1 MARRKSTTLTQL
13 ELEIMQELWL
23 REETT
28 VEDLAAAFTERGTPL
43 SPPSF
48 RTMLSIL
55 CTKGYVTRRRVGRGY
70 AYRARVPAE
79 DARKSMLTDLI
90 QRAFDGSASALVT
103 ALVKHGMMQRDD
115 LEKARRLI
123 AKVEKGENQ

>member
-13 ELEIMQELWL
+13 ELEIMQALWQ

-28 VEDLAAAFTERGTPL
+28 VEDLTAVFAERGTPL

-55 CTKGYVTRRRVGRGY
+55 CAKGYVTRRRMGRGY
-70 AYRARVPAE
+70 AYRACVKVE
-79 DARKSMLTDLI
+79 EARKSMLTDLI
-90 QRAFDGSASALVT
+90 QRAFNGSASALVT
-103 ALVKHGMMQRDD
+103 ALVKHGMMRRDD

-123 AKVEKGENQ
+123 KQAEKGED

>member
-23 REETT
+23 REEAT
-28 VEDLAAAFTERGTPL
+28 VEDLATAFAERGTPL

-55 CTKGYVTRRRVGRGY
+55 CTKGYVTRRRAGRGY

-79 DARKSMLTDLI
+79 EARKNMLTDLI
-90 QRAFDGSASALVT
+90 QRVFDGSASALAA
-103 ALVKHGMMQRDD
+103 ALVKHGMMQHDD
-115 LEKARRLI
+115 LEKALRLI
-123 AKVEKGENQ
+123 NKAEKGEK